1 MAWHQLSIGIGI
13 RIHRNCAYDDFF
25 INKKRLSD
33 ILKVR
38 DPITPFGWL
47 GTAQVQRAELE
58 DHFARMLLGIAPSD
72 LRAGRVPLF
81 ICGECADYGCGV
93 TTCTVTISDTTV
105 EWSDFGWDV
114 TYEEE
119 TNRFDALLGHHFY
132 FDRVSYEAVFQRYT
146 IKANKAAHPTAGNV
160 LL

>member
-1 MAWHQLSIGIGI
+1 MSRHQLSIGIGL
-13 RIHRNCAYDDFF
+13 RHHRSCAYDDFF

-47 GTAQVQRAELE
+47 GTTQVPRADLE
-58 DHFARMLLGIAPSD
+58 DCFARMLLGSAPSD
-72 LRAGRVPLF
+72 LRADRIPLF
-81 ICGECADYGCGV
+81 ICGECADYGCGAI
-93 TTCTVTISDTTV
+93 TCTVTLSDTMV

-119 TNRFDALLGHHFY
+119 TNRLDDLLSHHFY

-146 IKANKAAHPTAGNV
+146 IKANKPAHPTAGYV
-160 LL
+160 SI